1 MKQRNNHLSTTT
13 LLLCWSL
20 LLLLSSCGTS
30 RKAIQQI
37 AGHYPHITKSQF
49 IELYSQKQE
58 YPSIAARGRVSLN
71 IDLPE
76 KQIQLNGIGIRWYQA
91 PGQSFE
97 LSIRPLGFLEA
108 GRLTV
113 ADDTVLALDRLNKYY
128 FLQEEAHR
136 KLASQLPIPGI
147 DPIILQ
153 AMIENKPFNFV
164 EVGPTSLR
172 RMEMKR
178 TEEGYLFSSQLRPG
192 GNQIKLLFDTALNLI
207 VATIIVPDK
216 GQLQVI
222 YDRFVHL
229 RMGQEIRPLPTLL
242 EIEFKG
248 NAEQYGFIR
257 FDLQDMEESK
267 PRMWETTP
275 PAQYKRVT
283 LRDIYKIIQSL

>member
-1 MKQRNNHLSTTT
+1 MKQRNNHFPIT

-20 LLLLSSCGTS
+20 LLLSGCGSS
-30 RKAIQQI
+30 RKMIQQI
-37 AGHYPHITKSQF
+37 AGHYPHLTKSQF
-49 IELYSQKQE
+49 IEVYSQKQE

-71 IDLPE
+71 IDLPG

-91 PGQSFE
+91 QGKGFE

-153 AMIENKPFNFV
+153 AVIENKPFNFV
-164 EVGPTSLR
+164 DVGPTALR
-172 RMEMKR
+172 RMEMKQ

-192 GNQIKLLFDTALNLI
+192 GNQIKLLFDTALNLSS
-207 VATIIVPDK
+207 ATITVP
-216 GQLQVI
+216 GEGELQAT
-222 YDRFVHL
+222 YDRFTHL
-229 RMGQEIRPLPTLL
+229 RMGGEMRPLPTLIQL
-242 EIEFKG
+242 EFRGGPER
-248 NAEQYGFIR
+248 YGLIR
-257 FDLQDMEESK
+257 FDLQDMEEVK

-275 PAQYKRVT
+275 PAQYKRFT
-283 LRDIYKIIQSL
+283 LQDIYKIIQSL

>member
-37 AGHYPHITKSQF
+37 AGHYPHLTKSQF

-91 PGQSFE
+91 PGKGFE
-97 LSIRPLGFLEA
+97 LSIRPIGFMEA

-153 AMIENKPFNFV
+153 AVIENKPFNFV

-267 PRMWETTP
+267 PRTWETTP

-283 LRDIYKIIQSL
+283 LQDIYKIIQSL

>member
-1 MKQRNNHLSTTT
+1 MKQRNNHFPIT

-20 LLLLSSCGTS
+20 LLLLSGCGSS
-30 RKAIQQI
+30 RKMIQQI
-37 AGHYPHITKSQF
+37 AGHYPHLTKSQF
-49 IELYSQKQE
+49 IEVYSQKQE

-91 PGQSFE
+91 PDKGFE
-97 LSIRPLGFLEA
+97 LSIRPIGFMEV
-108 GRLTV
+108 GRLTI
-113 ADDTVLALDRLNKYY
+113 ADDTVLVLNRLNKYY
-128 FLQEEAHR
+128 LLQEEAHR

-164 EVGPTSLR
+164 EVGPTALR
-172 RMEMKR
+172 RMEMKQ
-178 TEEGYLFSSQLRPG
+178 TDEGYLFSSQLRPG
-192 GNQIKLLFDTALNLI
+192 GNQIKLLFDTALNLTLS
-207 VATIIVPDK
+207 TIIVPGK

-248 NAEQYGFIR
+248 NVEQYGFIR
-257 FDLQDMEESK
+257 FDLQDMEEAK
-267 PRMWETTP
+267 PRTWETTP
-275 PAQYKRVT
+275 PAQYERVT
-283 LRDIYKIIQSL
+283 LRDIYKIILSL

>member
-37 AGHYPHITKSQF
+37 AGHYPHLTKSQF

-91 PGQSFE
+91 PGKGFE
-97 LSIRPLGFLEA
+97 LSIRPIGFMEA

-153 AMIENKPFNFV
+153 AVIENKPFNFV

-207 VATIIVPDK
+207 VATIIVPYK

-267 PRMWETTP
+267 PRTWETTP

-283 LRDIYKIIQSL
+283 LQDIYKIIQSL

>member
-1 MKQRNNHLSTTT
+1 MKQRNNHFPIT

-20 LLLLSSCGTS
+20 LLPLLSGCGSS
-30 RKAIQQI
+30 RKMIQQV
-37 AGHYPHITKSQF
+37 AGHYNHLSKSQF
-49 IELYSQKQE
+49 IEVYSQKQE

-71 IDLPE
+71 IDLPA

-91 PGQSFE
+91 PGQGFE

-164 EVGPTSLR
+164 EIGPTALR

-192 GNQIKLLFDTALNLI
+192 GNQIKLLFDTALNLTLS
-207 VATIIVPDK
+207 TIIVPGK

-257 FDLQDMEESK
+257 FDLQDMEEAK
-267 PRMWETTP
+267 PRTWETTP
-275 PAQYKRVT
+275 PAQYERVT